1 MTSVFWKDDVS
12 VLFQHNKILEIFP
25 SRYYD
30 INRKL
35 NSIVRLSILYTIIMY
50 LIKRDNKLLLIPII
64 ILIITYGINNK
75 KGEKVEFTNPLEDII
90 SEYDMNSSC
99 KIPTKDNPFMNTNIT
114 EYGKPSVNRS
124 CPSYNNVGV
133 QNRIHELYGD
143 GLYKDFQDVFDKN
156 TGERQFITMPNTQVP
171 NDTDS
176 YMKWLYGGPSTCKE
190 GNSINCVNQ
199 YGRSSGGA
207 GTGAAS

>member
-25 SRYYD
+25 SKYYD

-35 NSIVRLSILYTIIMY
+35 NSVVRLSILYAIIMY
-50 LIKRDNKLLLIPII
+50 IFKKDNKILLIPII
-64 ILIITYGINNK
+64 VLIVTYGIYTK
-75 KGEKVEFTNPLEDII
+75 KGDKVEYSNPLEDII
-90 SEYDMNSSC
+90 SEYDKKSSC

-114 EYGKPSVNRS
+114 EYGKPSISRA

-133 QNRIHELYGD
+133 QNRIHELYSD
-143 GLYKDFQDVFDKN
+143 GLYKDFKDIFDKN
-156 TGERQFITMPNTQVP
+156 TGDRQFITMPNTQVP

-176 YMKWLYGGPSTCKE
+176 YMKWLYGGPKTM
-190 GNSINCVNQ
+190 
-199 YGRSSGGA
+199 
-207 GTGAAS
+207 